1 MTVERGP
8 GLKVEDGRLF
18 QAREFAQLAGV
29 TVRTLHHYDRLGLL
43 RPGRRTPSGYRLYGE
58 AELARLQQI
67 ATLKFIGLPL
77 KEIRTLLG
85 RGALD
90 LSATLRLQREV
101 LEGRRRQ
108 IDAALRAVERAE
120 ASAARGEGADWEALR
135 KIIEVIDMEQNTEW
149 MKKYYTEEQLADLAR
164 RGTPEVLEK
173 GQRDWAELIRE
184 VEEAVAAGVDPSSE
198 RARALAARWQDLI
211 EQFTGGDPG
220 IAQGLRRLYADQ
232 ANWPAT
238 FRKPYPDA
246 VGDFIAKAGMKSEE

>member
-1 MTVERGP
+1 MKIET
-8 GLKVEDGRLF
+8 GRLF
-18 QAREFAQLAGV
+18 QASEFAKLSGV

-77 KEIRTLLG
+77 KEIKTLLG

-90 LSATLRLQREV
+90 LGATLRLQREV
-101 LEGRRRQ
+101 LETRRRQ
-108 IDAALRAVERAE
+108 LDAALRAVERA
-120 ASAARGEGADWEALR
+120 ADADARGEGADWDAFR
-135 KIIEVIDMEQNTEW
+135 NIIEVITMEQNTEW

-184 VEEAVAAGVDPSSE
+184 VEEAVAAGEDPASE
-198 RARALAARWQDLI
+198 RSRELAARWQSLI

-220 IAQGLRRLYADQ
+220 IAENLRRLYADQ
-232 ANWPAT
+232 ANWPDT
-238 FRKPYPDA
+238 FHKPYPDT
-246 VGDFIAKAGMKSEE
+246 VGDFLSKARAAHDKD